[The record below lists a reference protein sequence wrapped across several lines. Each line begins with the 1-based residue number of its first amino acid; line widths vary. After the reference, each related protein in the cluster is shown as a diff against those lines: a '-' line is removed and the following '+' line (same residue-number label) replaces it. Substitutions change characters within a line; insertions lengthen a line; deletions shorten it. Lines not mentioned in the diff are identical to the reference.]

1 MRSIH
6 WLLPAATILMPL
18 AASAQMSDAAYCKAL
33 SDAAY
38 CKALMQKYEVY
49 IFTTSVGRS
58 PGVGTVDGSVA
69 IEQCKAGN
77 TATGIP
83 VLEKKL
89 RNARIDLPSRG

>member
-18 AASAQMSDAAYCKAL
+18 AASAQMNDAAYCKAL
-33 SDAAY
+33 T
-38 CKALMQKYEVY
+38 QKYEVY